1 MQKLYSIN
9 IVKLAKRLEELKEV
23 IRIVYKARIVIN
35 DVLISN
41 VILNA
46 RDKIIL
52 INFGFTRRIREN
64 VPTFFP
70 S

>member
-1 MQKLYSIN
+1 M
-9 IVKLAKRLEELKEV
+9 
-23 IRIVYKARIVIN
+23 N

-46 RDKIIL
+46 RDKITL

-64 VPTFFP
+64 VPTFFL